1 MQKLESQIN
10 GKSHGA
16 PKNHPRGWKSDNLT
30 LRCGLGHEPAF
41 SGMFGLSIMPG
52 HGKSNLENPRQTASL
67 RRGQWV
73 HMLMISFH
81 RRAAIYLALTGC
93 FLTGCNVGPKYHSP
107 PVNPPAAYKE
117 LTPDDYKNTD
127 GWKVAQ
133 PKDDAL
139 RGKWWEIFG
148 DPQLNALEEKVN
160 VSNQNIAAAAASFFA
175 ARALVKEARSQ
186 LFPTV
191 TTTPAITVQRPSA
204 TVSSGKAGGSTSS
217 STGTFTDSTFPFD
230 ATWQPDLFGRI
241 RNTIKSAAYA
251 AQASAADL
259 ENTRLTVQADLA
271 IDYFELRGQDA
282 LKQLLDS
289 TVVTYQQSLDFTKA
303 QYETGIGADEAVAEA
318 ETQLEATQAQD
329 VALGIQ
335 RAQFEHAIAML
346 TGQPASTFSLPIE
359 PLTSSP
365 PAIPIGVPSQ
375 LLERRPDIAEAE
387 RLMAQA
393 NAQIGIARAA
403 YYPTVT
409 LSAAAGLESTAIASW
424 FTWPSRFFSVGPAAA
439 ETIFDAGLRRAT
451 MEQFR
456 AQYDETV
463 ANYRQTVLT
472 AFQQVED
479 NLASLRILSGEIQY
493 QDTAVKSAERTLAIA
508 QDRYKLGID
517 PYLNVLTA
525 QTALLSNQETAVN
538 LRIQQMTASGGL
550 IEALGGGWNAS
561 QLPSPAQ
568 LISKVP

>member
-1 MQKLESQIN
+1 
-10 GKSHGA
+10 
-16 PKNHPRGWKSDNLT
+16 
-30 LRCGLGHEPAF
+30 
-41 SGMFGLSIMPG
+41 
-52 HGKSNLENPRQTASL
+52 
-67 RRGQWV
+67 V
-73 HMLMISFH
+73 YMLMISFH
-81 RRAAIYLALTGC
+81 CRAAICLALTGC
-93 FLTGCNVGPKYHSP
+93 FLTGCNVGPKYHTP
-107 PVNPPAAYKE
+107 PANPPAAYKE

-148 DPQLNALEEKVN
+148 DPQLNALEERVN
-160 VSNQNIAAAAASFFA
+160 VSNQNIAAAAAIFFA

-191 TTTPAITVQRPSA
+191 MTNPAITVQRPSA

-217 STGTFTDSTFPFD
+217 STGTFTEYTFPFD

-241 RNTIKSAAYA
+241 RNTVKAAAYG

-271 IDYFELRGQDA
+271 VDYFQLRGEDA
-282 LKQLLDS
+282 LKQLWDS
-289 TVVTYQQSLDFTKA
+289 TVATYRQSLDLTKA
-303 QYETGIGADEAVAEA
+303 LYETGIGTDEAVAEA
-318 ETQLEATQAQD
+318 ETQLEATEAQD

-346 TGQPASTFSLPIE
+346 TGQPASTFSIPVS
-359 PLTSSP
+359 PLSSSP

-387 RLMAQA
+387 RLVAQA

-403 YYPTVT
+403 YFPTVT
-409 LSAAAGLESTAIASW
+409 LSAAAGLESTSIASW
-424 FTWPSRFFSVGPAAA
+424 FTWPSRFFSMGPAAA
-439 ETIFDAGLRRAT
+439 ETLFDAGLRRAT
-451 MEQFR
+451 VEQFR

-472 AFQQVED
+472 AFEQVED
-479 NLASLRILSGEIQY
+479 NLASLRILSGEIQH

-508 QDRYKLGID
+508 QDRYKLGLD

-525 QTALLSNQETAVN
+525 QTALLSNQQTAVN

>member
-1 MQKLESQIN
+1 MMQ
-10 GKSHGA
+10 
-16 PKNHPRGWKSDNLT
+16 
-30 LRCGLGHEPAF
+30 
-41 SGMFGLSIMPG
+41 
-52 HGKSNLENPRQTASL
+52 
-67 RRGQWV
+67 
-73 HMLMISFH
+73 SFH
-81 RRAAIYLALTGC
+81 RRAAIYLAVITCL
-93 FLTGCNVGPKYHSP
+93 LAGCNVGPKYHP
-107 PVNPPAAYKE
+107 PPANPPAAYKE

-160 VSNQNIAAAAASFFA
+160 ISNQNIAAATANFFA
-175 ARALVKEARSQ
+175 ARAVVKEARSQ
-186 LFPTV
+186 LFPAV
-191 TTTPAITVQRPSA
+191 TTSPAITGQRLSA
-204 TVSSGKAGGSTSS
+204 TNSAGKAGGAGSGTSSTSS
-217 STGTFTDSTFPFD
+217 AVGTFAEYTLPFD

-241 RNTIKSAAYA
+241 RNTINSAAYG

-259 ENTRLTVQADLA
+259 ENIRLTAQADLA
-271 IDYFELRGQDA
+271 IDYFQLRGQDA
-282 LKQLLDS
+282 LKQLLDA
-289 TVVTYQQSLDFTKA
+289 TVVDYQQSLDLTRA
-303 QYETGIGADEAVAEA
+303 LYDTGIDTDEDVTEA
-318 ETQLEATQAQD
+318 ETQLEATKAQD
-329 VALGIQ
+329 IALGIQ
-335 RAQFEHAIAML
+335 RAQFEHAIALL
-346 TGQPASTFSLPIE
+346 TGQPASTFSIPE
-359 PLTSSP
+359 SPLNSSP

-375 LLERRPDIAEAE
+375 LLERRPDIAAAE

-403 YYPTVT
+403 YYPTVM
-409 LSAAAGLESTAIASW
+409 LSASAGLQSTAFTSW

-439 ETIFDAGLRRAT
+439 ETIYDAGLRRAT

-456 AQYDETV
+456 AQYDQTV

-479 NLASLRILSGEIQY
+479 NLASLRILSQEIQH
-493 QDTAVKSAERTLAIA
+493 QDAAVQSAEKTLAIA
-508 QDRYKLGID
+508 QDRYKLGLD

-525 QTALLSNQETAVN
+525 QTTLLANRQTALN

-561 QLPSPAQ
+561 QLPTPAQ
-568 LISKVP
+568 LISKTP

>member
-1 MQKLESQIN
+1 M
-10 GKSHGA
+10 
-16 PKNHPRGWKSDNLT
+16 T
-30 LRCGLGHEPAF
+30 
-41 SGMFGLSIMPG
+41 
-52 HGKSNLENPRQTASL
+52 
-67 RRGQWV
+67 
-73 HMLMISFH
+73 SFH
-81 RRAAIYLALTGC
+81 LRARMCLAATSCLLAGC
-93 FLTGCNVGPKYHSP
+93 TVGPKYHAP
-107 PVNPPAAYKE
+107 TADTPAAYKE
-117 LTPDDYKNTD
+117 LTPADYKNTE

-160 VSNQNIAAAAASFFA
+160 VWNQNIAAAAASFFA

-191 TTTPAITVQRPSA
+191 TTNPAITVQRPSA
-204 TVSSGKAGGSTSS
+204 TSSTSKAEGSTSS
-217 STGTFTDSTFPFD
+217 AVGTFTDYTLPFD

-241 RNTIKSAAYA
+241 RNTIKSAAYG

-259 ENTRLTVQADLA
+259 ENTRLTVQADVA
-271 IDYFELRGQDA
+271 VDYFQLRGQDA

-289 TVVTYQQSLDFTKA
+289 TVVAFQQSLDLTRA
-303 QYETGIGADEAVAEA
+303 LYETGIGTDEAVAEA

-329 VALGIQ
+329 AALGIQ

-346 TGQPASTFSLPIE
+346 TGQPASTFSIPIE
-359 PLTSSP
+359 PLKSSP
-365 PAIPIGVPSQ
+365 PAIPFGVPSQ

-387 RLMAQA
+387 RLVAQA

-403 YYPTVT
+403 YFPTVT
-409 LSAAAGLESTAIASW
+409 LSAAAGMASTAIASW
-424 FTWPSRFFSVGPAAA
+424 FTWPSRFFSIGPAAA

-451 MEQFR
+451 VEQFR

-463 ANYRQTVLT
+463 ANYLQTVLT
-472 AFQQVED
+472 AFHQVED
-479 NLASLRILSGEIQY
+479 NLASLRILSVEIQY
-493 QDTAVKSAERTLAIA
+493 QDTAVKSAEKTLAIA